1 MVAPRLVYRP
11 ILGAE
16 RGFVVQ
22 STAAITWDD
31 DPTATGDG
39 IDALALKIAAL
50 KPDRIVIHVHGYN
63 NPGPVAEARAEK
75 AWRDYFANSDPRT
88 VYVAFVWPS
97 EAGLRP
103 NVWSI
108 WGLPALGHALTLFGL
123 ALAILGRG
131 FWTALGGS
139 LLVGF
144 VGYLVGLRIAAY
156 YRDRYRAEEYGVPD
170 LVEAVRALDAK
181 LGEVCGENGVELS
194 FLGHSMGAFVV
205 TSAVRILSDV
215 FYRDARED
223 AIGEAFHLANLVLVS
238 PDIPVQALVST
249 RVNFLATSL
258 GRFHG
263 RFLFTNAGDVVL
275 DPISTTANCPILP
288 VRTDKRNARLGN
300 VAVLPRAGA
309 GLEGFFEEVDPDDYD
324 LRLRTPHGP
333 VRDVVAIQPGKPR
346 MPVAPGNA
354 FMVFDCTGVRNPR
367 IAMRNA
373 VSFPLVFRL
382 VALVGYALRVV
393 APGLGVGQDVHS
405 GYFDHPE
412 VAKALYGA
420 AEFGQPLRHTEKP
433 LAKWAADF
441 GVRILA
447 LRGDAQVERAAG
459 GGRWMARDRDSQ
471 KGFPARRDH
480 V

>member
-1 MVAPRLVYRP
+1 MASPRLVYRP

-39 IDALALKIAAL
+39 IDALALRIAAL
-50 KPDRIVIHVHGYN
+50 KPDRVVVHVHGYN
-63 NPGPVAEARAEK
+63 NPAPVAEARAEK
-75 AWRDYFANSDPRT
+75 AWRDYFEGSDPKT
-88 VYVAFVWPS
+88 VYIAFVWPS

-108 WGLPALGHALTLFGL
+108 WGLPALGHALALFGL
-123 ALAILGRG
+123 ALVILGRG

-170 LVEAVRALDAK
+170 LVEAVHALDAGLRK
-181 LGEVCGENGVELS
+181 VCGENGVELS

-215 FYRDARED
+215 FHYDMRASATAEAVRAEISRVGDAFR
-223 AIGEAFHLANLVLVS
+223 LANLVLVS

-258 GRFHG
+258 ARFRG

-300 VAVLPRAGA
+300 VAVLPPAGG
-309 GLEGFFEEVDPDDYD
+309 GLGGFFEEVEADLYD
-324 LRLRTPHGP
+324 ARLRTPHGL
-333 VRDVVAIQPGKPR
+333 VRDVVATQPGKPR
-346 MPVAPGNA
+346 MPIAPGNA
-354 FMVFDCTGVRNPR
+354 FMVFDCTGVRGPK

-373 VSFPLVFRL
+373 VSFPLVLRL

-393 APGLGVGQDVHS
+393 VPRLGVGQDVHS

-433 LAKWAADF
+433 LAQWAADF
-441 GVRILA
+441 GVRVLA
-447 LRGDAQVERAAG
+447 LRGEAQVARAAG
-459 GGRWMARDRDSQ
+459 T
-471 KGFPARRDH
+471 P

>member
-1 MVAPRLVYRP
+1 MAAPRLVYRP
-11 ILGAE
+11 ILDAE

-31 DPTATGDG
+31 DPTATGEG
-39 IDALALKIAAL
+39 IDDLALRIAAL
-50 KPDRIVIHVHGYN
+50 RPDRVVVHVHGYN
-63 NPGPVAEARAEK
+63 NPPAVAQARAEK
-75 AWRDYFANSDPRT
+75 AWQDYFAASDPKT

-103 NVWSI
+103 NVWSL
-108 WGLPALGHALTLFGL
+108 WGLPALGHALGIFGL
-123 ALAILGRG
+123 GLMLLGRG
-131 FWTALGGS
+131 FWTALGSG
-139 LLVGF
+139 LLLGF
-144 VGYLVGLRIAAY
+144 VGYLVLLRVAAY

-170 LVEAVRALDAK
+170 LVETIRALDVK
-181 LGEVCGENGVELS
+181 LGEVCDDNGVELS

-205 TSAVRILSDV
+205 TSAVRILTDV

-223 AIGEAFHLANLVLVS
+223 MVGKAFRLANLVLVS

-258 GRFHG
+258 SRFRG

-288 VRTDKRNARLGN
+288 VRTDRRNARLGN
-300 VAVLPRAGA
+300 VAVLPPLGA
-309 GLEGFFEEVDPDDYD
+309 DLGGFFEEVDAEAYD

-333 VRDVVAIQPGKPR
+333 VREVVATQPGKPR
-346 MPVAPGNA
+346 MPISPGNA
-354 FMVFDCTGVRNPR
+354 FMVFDCTGVREPM

-447 LRGDAQVERAAG
+447 LRGDVQVRRASGGEGKAG
-459 GGRWMARDRDSQ
+459 HD
-471 KGFPARRDH
+471 
-480 V
+480 